1 MGRRRRIRQ
10 HVNPLAAKY
19 VAVRARAIEVPAHL
33 GPTAPC
39 DVELGCADAQF
50 TLELARRHPERVV
63 VGLDIRER
71 IVEFARRDAEAAGL
85 ANVRL
90 AYCNMNVDLDR
101 VLGFWSR
108 DDLDGAASYLA
119 DGVARVASAGASVAG
134 IAANTPHIV
143 FDRVL
148 ARSPIPLVSIV
159 EATCTHAQGRGCRR
173 VGLLGTETTMKGRF
187 YPEVFDRQ
195 GIEVVA
201 PPDTD
206 QPMVH
211 HIYVDEL
218 VKGIFK
224 GESRTRLES
233 LISRWSRTEHLD
245 AVILGGTELPLILR
259 EPQVD
264 GVPLID
270 TTAVHVEALIAAAA

>member
-1 MGRRRRIRQ
+1 MTVPEGGGDLQERGTGARHQTLGLVGGIGPESTIDYYRRLIGRG
-10 HVNPLAAKY
+10 AKS
-19 VAVRARAIEVPAHL
+19 
-33 GPTAPC
+33 
-39 DVELGCADAQF
+39 
-50 TLELARRHPERVV
+50 
-63 VGLDIRER
+63 
-71 IVEFARRDAEAAGL
+71 IVI
-85 ANVRL
+85 
-90 AYCNMNVDLDR
+90 YSVDLDR

-224 GESRTRLES
+224 DESRTRLES

-264 GVPLID
+264 GVSLID
-270 TTAVHVEALIAAAA
+270 TTAVHVEALIAAAP